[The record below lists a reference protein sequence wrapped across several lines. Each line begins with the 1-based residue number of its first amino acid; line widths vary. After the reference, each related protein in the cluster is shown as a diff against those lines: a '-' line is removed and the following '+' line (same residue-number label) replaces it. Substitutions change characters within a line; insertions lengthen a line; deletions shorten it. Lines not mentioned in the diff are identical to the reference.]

1 MWARFFIFAI
11 DMFMTGDKDLKPE
24 QETVINFDNGAQSA
38 SIYTAS
44 PPMMRVAVMKNG
56 SFLYCPYAL
65 NRATMKK
72 ECAGERRIAGD
83 GRRNHVQA
91 VGN

>member
-56 SFLYCPYAL
+56 SFLYCSEAS
-65 NRATMKK
+65 NHDTMK
-72 ECAGERRIAGD
+72 ENVR
-83 GRRNHVQA
+83 GRS
-91 VGN
+91 G